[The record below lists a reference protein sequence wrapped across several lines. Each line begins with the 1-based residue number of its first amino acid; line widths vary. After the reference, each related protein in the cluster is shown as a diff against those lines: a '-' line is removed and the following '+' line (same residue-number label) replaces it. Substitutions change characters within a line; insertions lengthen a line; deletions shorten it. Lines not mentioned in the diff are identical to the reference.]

1 MHDLLFQNTRKLGAA
16 QLPGY
21 AKSLGLDMTA
31 FGQCLE
37 SGKHE
42 AEVRQDMADG
52 RAAGVRG
59 TPTFFL
65 AVAGDEP
72 GTLKTLS
79 RIRGAHPFATFKQ
92 AIDAALAKIEKEP
105 AAKQP
110 KPDKQ
115 G

>member
-1 MHDLLFQNTRKLGAA
+1 MHDLLFQNARQLGAN

-37 SGKHE
+37 TGKFK
-42 AEVRQDMADG
+42 AEVQQDMADG

-65 AVAGDEP
+65 AVPGKDP

-79 RIRGAHPFATFKQ
+79 RLRGALPFAAFKQ
-92 AIDAALAKIEKEP
+92 AIEAALAKIEEKP
-105 AAKQP
+105 AAKRP